1 MKNFRELAYFNMKK
15 RLLFRSDVLYHLNPK
30 EKALLRDNNIKV
42 VIDLRGKD
50 EVEHLKDTNIK
61 AINFINIPMLPD
73 NDDGNDSPLKT
84 VTIKHMTL
92 PDMDFA
98 YRQLVMKDRKE
109 AWSKI
114 FDILLNNKE
123 GAVLFH
129 CSAGKDRTGVVS
141 AVILTALGIDK
152 ETIYQ
157 DYLLTNEKPLYYK
170 KMALQM
176 DPESRE
182 IFLDYFQAKKEYLD
196 AAFDEID
203 KEYGTF
209 DKFLLECCLID
220 KNKLNILKDKYLG

>member
-1 MKNFRELAYFNMKK
+1 MKPG
-15 RLLFRSDVLYHLNPK
+15 LLFRSDLLYHLNPK
-30 EKALLRDNNIKV
+30 EKVLLRDNNIKV
-42 VIDLRGKD
+42 VIDLRNKD

-61 AINFINIPMLPD
+61 AITFINNPMLPESKE
-73 NDDGNDSPLKT
+73 GEDSPLKT

-92 PDMDFA
+92 PDMDNA
-98 YRQLVMKDRKE
+98 YRELVRRDRQT
-109 AWSKI
+109 AWSNI
-114 FDILLNNKE
+114 FNIILNNNND
-123 GAVLFH
+123 GILFH
-129 CSAGKDRTGVVS
+129 CSAGKDRTGVVT

-196 AAFDEID
+196 ASFDEIN
-203 KEYGTF
+203 KIYGSF
-209 DKFLLECCLID
+209 NKFLLECCLID
-220 KNKLNILKDKYLG
+220 KNRLSILKDKYLKQ

>member
-1 MKNFRELAYFNMKK
+1 MKK
-15 RLLFRSDVLYHLNPK
+15 GMLFRSDLLYNLNPK

-42 VIDLRGKD
+42 VIDLRNKD

-61 AINFINIPMLPD
+61 AISFVNNPLLPE
-73 NDDGNDSPLKT
+73 NNEDSPLKT
-84 VTIKHMTL
+84 VTVKHMTL
-92 PDMDFA
+92 PDMDNA
-98 YRQLVMKDRKE
+98 YREIVMKNRKQ
-109 AWSKI
+109 AWSNI

-123 GAVLFH
+123 GAILFH

-170 KMALQM
+170 KLALEM

-196 AAFDEID
+196 AAFDQID
-203 KEYGTF
+203 KEYGSF
-209 DKFLLECCLID
+209 DKFLLECCFID
-220 KNKLNILKDKYLG
+220 KNKLNILKDKYLQ

>member
-1 MKNFRELAYFNMKK
+1 MKNFREIAYKGMKK
-15 RLLFRSDVLYHLNPK
+15 GLLFRSDLLYNLNPK

-42 VIDLRGKD
+42 VIDLRNKD

-61 AINFINIPMLPD
+61 VINYINNPMLPESKE
-73 NDDGNDSPLKT
+73 GEGSPLKT

-92 PDMDFA
+92 PDMDNA
-98 YRQLVMKDRKE
+98 YRELVSRDRKQ
-109 AWSKI
+109 AWSNI
-114 FDILLNNKE
+114 FNILLNNKS
-123 GAVLFH
+123 GAILFH

-170 KMALQM
+170 KLALEM

-196 AAFDEID
+196 AAFDEIN
-203 KEYGTF
+203 KIYGSF
-209 DKFLLECCLID
+209 DKFLLECCSID
-220 KNKLNILKDKYLG
+220 QNKLNILKDKYLQ

>member
-1 MKNFRELAYFNMKK
+1 MKK
-15 RLLFRSDVLYHLNPK
+15 GLLFRSDLLYNLNPK

-42 VIDLRGKD
+42 VIDLRNKD

-61 AINFINIPMLPD
+61 VINYINNPMLPESKE
-73 NDDGNDSPLKT
+73 GEGSPLKT

-92 PDMDFA
+92 PDMDNA
-98 YRQLVMKDRKE
+98 YRELVSRDRKQ
-109 AWSKI
+109 AWSNI
-114 FDILLNNKE
+114 FNILLNNKS
-123 GAVLFH
+123 GAILFH

-170 KMALQM
+170 KLALEM

-196 AAFDEID
+196 AAFDEIN
-203 KEYGTF
+203 KIYGSF
-209 DKFLLECCLID
+209 DKFLLECCSID
-220 KNKLNILKDKYLG
+220 QNKLNILKDKYLQ

>member
-1 MKNFRELAYFNMKK
+1 MKHG
-15 RLLFRSDVLYHLNPK
+15 LLYRSDLLYNLNPK

-42 VIDLRGKD
+42 VIDLRNKD

-61 AINFINIPMLPD
+61 AIKFIHNPMLPESKEG
-73 NDDGNDSPLKT
+73 DGSPLKT

-92 PDMDFA
+92 PDMENA
-98 YRQLVMKDRKE
+98 YRELVRRDRSDS
-109 AWSKI
+109 WNNI
-114 FDILLNNKE
+114 FTILLDDNK
-123 GAVLFH
+123 GAVLYH
-129 CSAGKDRTGVVS
+129 CSAGKDRTGVVT
-141 AVILTALGIDK
+141 AVILLALGIDK

-170 KMALQM
+170 KMAQEM

-196 AAFDEID
+196 ASFDEIS
-203 KEYGTF
+203 KIYGSF

-220 KNKLNILKDKYLG
+220 KNRLDILKDKYLEQ

>member
-1 MKNFRELAYFNMKK
+1 MKK
-15 RLLFRSDVLYHLNPK
+15 GMLFRSDLLYNLNPK

-42 VIDLRGKD
+42 VIDLRNKD

-61 AINFINIPMLPD
+61 AISFVNNPLLPE
-73 NDDGNDSPLKT
+73 NNEDSPLKT
-84 VTIKHMTL
+84 VTVKHMTL
-92 PDMDFA
+92 PDMDNA
-98 YRQLVMKDRKE
+98 YREIVMKNRKQ
-109 AWSKI
+109 AWSNI

-123 GAVLFH
+123 GAILFH

-170 KMALQM
+170 KLALEM

-196 AAFDEID
+196 AAFNQID
-203 KEYGTF
+203 KEYGSF
-209 DKFLLECCLID
+209 DKFLLECCSID
-220 KNKLNILKDKYLG
+220 KNKLNILKDKYLQ

>member
-15 RLLFRSDVLYHLNPK
+15 GLLFRSDVLYHLNPK

-50 EVEHLKDTNIK
+50 EVEHLKDTNIR

-152 ETIYQ
+152 DTIYQ

-209 DKFLLECCLID
+209 DKFLLECCSANE
-220 KNKLNILKDKYLG
+220 NKLNILKDKYLE

>member
-1 MKNFRELAYFNMKK
+1 MKPG
-15 RLLFRSDVLYHLNPK
+15 LLFRSDLLYHLNPK

-42 VIDLRGKD
+42 VIDLRNKD

-61 AINFINIPMLPD
+61 AIKFVNNPMLPESK
-73 NDDGNDSPLKT
+73 GGEESPLKT

-92 PDMDFA
+92 PDMDNA
-98 YRQLVMKDRKE
+98 YRELVRRDRQS
-109 AWSKI
+109 AWSNI
-114 FDILLNNKE
+114 FNILLADNG
-123 GAVLFH
+123 GAILYH
-129 CSAGKDRTGVVS
+129 CSAGKDRTGVVT

-196 AAFDEID
+196 ASFDEIN
-203 KEYGTF
+203 KIYGSF

-220 KNKLNILKDKYLG
+220 NNKLAILKDKYLK

>member
-1 MKNFRELAYFNMKK
+1 MKPG
-15 RLLFRSDVLYHLNPK
+15 LLFRSDLLYHLNPK

-42 VIDLRGKD
+42 VIDLRNKD

-61 AINFINIPMLPD
+61 AINFINNPMLPEHKE
-73 NDDGNDSPLKT
+73 GEDSPLKT

-92 PDMDFA
+92 PDMDNA
-98 YRQLVMKDRKE
+98 YRELVGKDRKE
-109 AWSKI
+109 AWSNI
-114 FDILLNNKE
+114 FNILLDNGD
-123 GAVLFH
+123 GAILYH
-129 CSAGKDRTGVVS
+129 CSAGKDRTGVVT

-170 KMALQM
+170 KLALEM

-196 AAFDEID
+196 ASFDEIN
-203 KEYGTF
+203 KIYGTF
-209 DKFLLECCLID
+209 DRFLLECCSID
-220 KNKLNILKDKYLG
+220 KTRLNILKDKYLK

>member
-1 MKNFRELAYFNMKK
+1 MKRG
-15 RLLFRSDVLYHLNPK
+15 LLFRSDLLYNLNPK

-42 VIDLRGKD
+42 VIDLRNKD

-61 AINFINIPMLPD
+61 VINYINNPMLPESKE
-73 NDDGNDSPLKT
+73 GEGSPLKT

-92 PDMDFA
+92 PDMDHA
-98 YRQLVMKDRKE
+98 YRELVSRDRKQ
-109 AWSKI
+109 AWSNI
-114 FDILLNNKE
+114 FNILLNNQS
-123 GAVLFH
+123 GAILFH

-170 KMALQM
+170 KLALEM

-196 AAFDEID
+196 AAFDEIN
-203 KEYGTF
+203 KIYGSF
-209 DKFLLECCLID
+209 DKFLLECCSID
-220 KNKLNILKDKYLG
+220 QNKLNILKDKYLHNEDYKRAKR